1 MLARLSHSGILFADT
16 DGHALGRGVT
26 RSSDLPRVRAAE
38 WLSYSHA
45 AARRLADVSA
55 VVRGLVVPGRL
66 RSPASE
72 LPTPAGVA

>member
-16 DGHALGRGVT
+16 HGHALGRGVT
-26 RSSDLPRVRAAE
+26 LSSDLPRVRAAE

-45 AARRLADVSA
+45 ALVGYRPLSGRP
-55 VVRGLVVPGRL
+55 GLVFPRSVRL
-66 RSPASE
+66 PASE